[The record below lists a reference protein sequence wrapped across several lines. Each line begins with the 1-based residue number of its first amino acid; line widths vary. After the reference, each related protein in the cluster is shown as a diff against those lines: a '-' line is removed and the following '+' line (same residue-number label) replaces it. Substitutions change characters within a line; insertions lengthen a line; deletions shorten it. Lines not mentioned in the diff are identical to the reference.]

1 MKKRAI
7 ITTCAAVLAAALCT
21 ALITAGFAAGTS
33 SSPVAENLE
42 LTTYRGVSVGGRLS
56 AVDPDGDVLSYEITT
71 KPAKG
76 TVELSEDGSFV
87 YTPDDGKKG
96 RDYFGYKAVDSQGN
110 YSQEATVIIKITK
123 QKSSDCM

>member
-56 AVDPDGDVLSYEITT
+56 AVDPDVGVLRIERGHYHLVIGQGNIVHA
-71 KPAKG
+71 AKR
-76 TVELSEDGSFV
+76 
-87 YTPDDGKKG
+87 GKK
-96 RDYFGYKAVDSQGN
+96 RDN
-110 YSQEATVIIKITK
+110 YRRRRRQTADRQSPF
-123 QKSSDCM
+123 DNG